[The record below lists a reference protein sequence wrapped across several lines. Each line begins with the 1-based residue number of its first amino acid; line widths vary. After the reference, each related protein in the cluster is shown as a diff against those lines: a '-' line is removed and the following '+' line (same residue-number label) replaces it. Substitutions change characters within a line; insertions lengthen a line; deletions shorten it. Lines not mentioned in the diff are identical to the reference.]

1 MKVLSLFDGISCG
14 LVALKRAGIPV
25 SRYVAYEIDKYAKI
39 VSKFNHPEI
48 EQRGNVE
55 GTDWREFIGF
65 DMVMGGFPCT
75 NLSIAG
81 NRKGL
86 KGKESSLFWEQ
97 VTAIE
102 IIKPKYFLVENNYGM
117 PKDAERIIT
126 EALGVEPILINS
138 ALVSAQQ
145 RKRLYWTNIPN
156 LEQPEDK
163 GILLKDI
170 IESGVTPR
178 DKSLALTA
186 NYFKKNVR
194 DCLTKHRGTALFE
207 PFTGVLQIPRGYNKG
222 GVKEDK
228 APTLTSNSYQHNN
241 LIVRGGAL
249 RTRET
254 EYGRVKRPEVRTDE
268 KSNALTSVQTDSLII
283 YNADSENVYQ
293 VLDGVL
299 YFKQYTFK
307 VKLPDG
313 FYTIRKL
320 TPVECERLQ
329 TLPDY
334 YTELLSDTQR
344 YKCLG
349 NGWTVDVI
357 AHIFRQIL
365 LNEIM

>member
-55 GTDWREFIGF
+55 GEDWREFIGF
-65 DMVMGGFPCT
+65 DMVIGGFPCT
-75 NLSIAG
+75 DLSIAG
-81 NRKGL
+81 KRKGL
-86 KGKESSLFWEQ
+86 KGDHSSLFWEQ

-117 PKDAERIIT
+117 PKEAEDIIT
-126 EALGVEPILINS
+126 KALGVEPILINS

-170 IESGVTPR
+170 VEYGMVTQA
-178 DKSLALTA
+178 KAYAITA
-186 NYFKKNVR
+186 NFFKKNVR
-194 DCLTKHRGTALFE
+194 DCIGKKRGSVVAE
-207 PFTGVLQIPRGYNKG
+207 PVRLLSWGESQSTRAYSLDGKSVCLDGSNVSKYFVPNRLGVIGKG
-222 GVKEDK
+222 GQGNRVYSVVGKSVCLSANSGGK
-228 APTLTSNSYQHNN
+228 GGTS
-241 LIVRGGAL
+241 G
-249 RTRET
+249 
-254 EYGRVKRPEVRTDE
+254 
-268 KSNALTSVQTDSLII
+268 
-283 YNADSENVYQ
+283 
-293 VLDGVL
+293 L
-299 YFKQYTFK
+299 YKID
-307 VKLPDG
+307 LPDG
-313 FYTIRKL
+313 DYIIRKL

-329 TLPDY
+329 TLPDH